1 MGGKI
6 GRYLSKLEGNARI
19 CTAMFPLWAIPFTVY
34 NFYLSLYLKHYGFTD
49 LQIGSIMVVAN
60 ISALVCSLIA
70 APVVDR
76 LGRRWATLLFDLASS
91 VIPPLLFILWPT
103 YSVAIIAMAL
113 TGLNRIMSIGYYL
126 LLVEDNSQ
134 QNSVVSMNLFNLIL
148 VLSGLATPLAGIIV
162 ARRGLVASE
171 RLFLLIA
178 IISMSSLSITRHFL
192 IKETVTG
199 KQAQEKMR
207 QHAGAP
213 IAGILAGYRETFRYI
228 IKNKRVAS
236 AVLINSLIYV
246 YFVVGT
252 TNSLFFTPY
261 FTTYMN
267 LSSSQVSLVGGVY
280 AFGMLLSMFVLNP
293 QLSHANIPY
302 FTITTSSVS
311 LLGFLILIF
320 ATPGRMKVILGG
332 VFLVAISYGVLKT
345 VADSLLAIETAADH
359 RSGVYAFSFFFSSL
373 VGIAVIAICTWLYAQ
388 FPGWLFIISG
398 FLIAGVLGNSLWS
411 LRTDPS

>member
-1 MGGKI
+1 MIRKI

-19 CTAMFPLWAIPFTVY
+19 CTALFPLWAIPFTVY
-34 NFYLSLYLKHYGFTD
+34 NFYLSLYLKQYGFTD

-70 APVVDR
+70 APVVDW
-76 LGRRWATLLFDLASS
+76 LGRRWTTLLFDLVSS
-91 VIPPLLFILWPT
+91 VIPPALFILWPT

-162 ARRGLVASE
+162 AQRGLVASE
-171 RLFLLIA
+171 RLFLLVA
-178 IISMSSLSITRHFL
+178 VISMSTLSIIRHFL

-199 KQAQEKMR
+199 KRAQARMR
-207 QHAGAP
+207 EHAGSMV
-213 IAGILAGYRETFRYI
+213 AGVLKGYNETFRYI

-236 AVLINSLIYV
+236 AMLINSLIYV

-261 FTTYMN
+261 FTTYLK
-267 LSSSQVSLVGGVY
+267 LSPSQVSLVGGVY
-280 AFGMLLSMFVLNP
+280 AFGMLFSLFILNP
-293 QLSHANIPY
+293 KLSRATIPY
-302 FTITTSSVS
+302 FTIVTSLVS

-320 ATPGRMKVILGG
+320 ATPGKLGIILGG
-332 VFLVAISYGVLKT
+332 VFLVAVSYGVLKT
-345 VADSLLAIETAADH
+345 VADSLLAIETEADH

-373 VGIAVIAICTWLYAQ
+373 VGIAVITICTRLYAQ

-398 FLIAGVLGNSLWS
+398 LLISGVLGNSLWS
-411 LRTDPS
+411 LRKDPS